1 MYKPKS
7 IDDNKYV
14 FEYDNM
20 LFYFSSLLYL
30 KKFQKLHNE
39 YLKNETLKLK
49 NKYNCVIV
57 CDEMILLNLYKKIEK
72 RGFKVYYNDHLLK
85 ENYYINL
92 VIDDFSLVKQ
102 K

>member
-1 MYKPKS
+1 
-7 IDDNKYV
+7 
-14 FEYDNM
+14 
-20 LFYFSSLLYL
+20 
-30 KKFQKLHNE
+30 
-39 YLKNETLKLK
+39 
-49 NKYNCVIV
+49 
-57 CDEMILLNLYKKIEK
+57 MILLNLYKKIEK

>member
-7 IDDNKYV
+7 IDDNNFVY
-14 FEYDNM
+14 EYDNM
-20 LFYFSSLLYL
+20 LFYFSSLLYY
-30 KKFQKLHNE
+30 KKFEKLLSE

-49 NKYNCVIV
+49 NKFNCTIV

-72 RGFKVYYNDHLLK
+72 RGFKVYYKDHLLS
-85 ENYYINL
+85 ENYYIKL
-92 VIDDFSLVKQ
+92 VIDDFSLIKQ